1 MIEVVTGFLYGL
13 VAYVSLAIAWYLIRG
28 CPTEVRWEDHV

>member
-1 MIEVVTGFLYGL
+1 MNIAVGFLYGL
-13 VAYVSLAIAWYLIRG
+13 VAYVSIVLVWCIVRG